1 MPRKRQR
8 PEDIVA
14 KLRQIDALSAQ
25 GATIADALRSIGV
38 TEVTYR
44 KWQSEYGGLVRVLGP
59 APE

>member
-14 KLRQIDALSAQ
+14 MLRQVDTLTSQ
-25 GATIADALRSIGV
+25 GLTVADALRSIGV
-38 TEVTYR
+38 TEVAYR
-44 KWQSEYGGLVRVLGP
+44 RWRSEYGGLIRILGS